1 MKHKIKIKN
10 LEGKEKEL
18 ELTQRAEDHFEAQRK
33 FRKIVF
39 RDKTKY
45 TRKKK
50 HKKKNENF
58 DI

>member
-18 ELTQRAEDHFEAQRK
+18 EFTQRAKDHFDAQRK

-50 HKKKNENF
+50 HKRNF